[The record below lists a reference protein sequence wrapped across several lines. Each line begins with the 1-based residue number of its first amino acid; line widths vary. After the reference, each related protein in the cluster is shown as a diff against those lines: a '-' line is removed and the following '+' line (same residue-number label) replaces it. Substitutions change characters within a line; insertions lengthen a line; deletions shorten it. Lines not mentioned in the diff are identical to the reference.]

1 MSYQPFFLHKKI
13 SAAIKTALETKD
25 TMQCKN
31 NLKSIVRIIF
41 HKKRLFSPPRT
52 FSKQNRKLTQQ
63 QEILPAAVLVIDTN
77 KRYNYTT
84 FNIVCLRYIE
94 LLFTNK
100 RSMDILETIRK
111 MRLERGWTEYQ
122 LAEHSGLTQ
131 STISSWYR
139 KNMQPSVASLERI
152 CSAFNITLS
161 QFFAA
166 SPAEHEHTLILTQRQ
181 NEFLKEFSRL
191 NHRQQTAVLELIK
204 SI

>member
-1 MSYQPFFLHKKI
+1 
-13 SAAIKTALETKD
+13 
-25 TMQCKN
+25 
-31 NLKSIVRIIF
+31 
-41 HKKRLFSPPRT
+41 
-52 FSKQNRKLTQQ
+52 
-63 QEILPAAVLVIDTN
+63 
-77 KRYNYTT
+77 
-84 FNIVCLRYIE
+84 
-94 LLFTNK
+94 
-100 RSMDILETIRK
+100 MDILETIRK

-152 CSAFNITLS
+152 CGAFNITLS